1 MGATGLEADSE
12 ADLDAPLD
20 ARIVSAGDEDETL
33 AADARHGSLSLGR
46 AAFSVLLGALG
57 AVVGVLVW
65 YLVQYGTK
73 SQMLYLVVGLGAG
86 VGFAVA
92 YGARRG
98 GVVVGAIAVGIS
110 ALAILVGLYYVDRS
124 TFIRDRAQAGLRLT
138 VPMWPSWDWFWYVI
152 RAGFRQTFSQ
162 YIYFVIGLVAAGWYG
177 FRGPHK
183 LDSHS

>member
-1 MGATGLEADSE
+1 MGATGLDADLEAQ
-12 ADLDAPLD
+12 LDAP
-20 ARIVSAGDEDETL
+20 IVSTEDDEAS
-33 AADARHGSLSLGR
+33 AAVTERSSLSIGR
-46 AAFSVLLGALG
+46 VACSVLLGLLA
-57 AVVGVLVW
+57 AAVGVLAW

-86 VGFAVA
+86 VGFAA
-92 YGARRG
+92 AHGARRG
-98 GVVVGAIAVGIS
+98 GVVVAAIAVAVS

-138 VPMWPSWDWFWYVI
+138 VPMWPSWDWFWYVV
-152 RAGFRQTFSQ
+152 RAGFTQTFSQ

-183 LDSHS
+183 LDSHT